1 LLIRVT
7 AHIFDMDGTLL
18 VGTTA
23 PLLLAEALGTTDSLH
38 ELEERFAAGTATA
51 VEFARELHARWGL
64 VPAATVEAAFDAAP
78 LLLNI
83 REVLSDIRARGEKA
97 CLITMSP
104 SYFAERFLEF
114 GFDAVFGSRFPADTD
129 TPFDETGILNPED
142 KPRLAGAFC
151 REHGLRLDEAV
162 AYGDSM
168 SDVHLFRAVGV
179 SVAVNGDHHVAE
191 LADLAVD
198 GQDLLAAYH
207 AARERID
214 HVQRAHHRR
223 S

>member
-1 LLIRVT
+1 MT

-18 VGTTA
+18 IGTTA

-51 VEFARELHARWGL
+51 VEFARELHTRWGPM
-64 VPAATVEAAFDAAP
+64 PAATVEAAFAAAP
-78 LLLNI
+78 LVLNI
-83 REVLSDIRARGEKA
+83 REVLADIRVRGEKA

-114 GFDAVFGSRFPADTD
+114 GFDAVHGSRFPADAD
-129 TPFDETGILNPED
+129 APFDETGILNPED
-142 KPRLAGAFC
+142 KPRLAAGFC
-151 REHGLRLDEAV
+151 EEHGLRLDEAV

-179 SVAVNGDHHVAE
+179 SVAINGDHHVAD
-191 LADLAVD
+191 LADISVD
-198 GQDLLAAYH
+198 GRDLLAAYH

-214 HVQRAHHRR
+214 QVQQAHQRR